1 MPKERLTL
9 DNPVF
14 SETLRRPRPSVSYG
28 SRALLPRTMQ
38 DVATVRVA
46 RKAGPIMPRQA
57 SASSMHPKQG
67 KPVQEILR
75 QRTRPSVPLK
85 QHKSPGV
92 AREFAENN
100 IPSPNSRSK
109 PTIYLLQTSAIIVFA
124 LGLAAAYNGF
134 TANNKVISQVK
145 ALESSTSSEPDAS
158 SGDRPPSTQKP
169 SAKAIR
175 NYMVSPLNPRYIE
188 IPAFKTKARVL
199 SMTVDKSNE
208 LQAPYGI
215 YDAGWYSSSSRPGE
229 NGAMLIDGHS
239 GVGKTNGIFHNI
251 SKLPIG
257 AEIRVIRGDGKVF
270 TYAIVK
276 KEIVDAKKVDMGKLL
291 VSQDTAKPGLNLITC
306 TGSEEPGTFTLKQR
320 ALVYAVQK

>member
-1 MPKERLTL
+1 
-9 DNPVF
+9 
-14 SETLRRPRPSVSYG
+14 
-28 SRALLPRTMQ
+28 
-38 DVATVRVA
+38 
-46 RKAGPIMPRQA
+46 
-57 SASSMHPKQG
+57 
-67 KPVQEILR
+67 
-75 QRTRPSVPLK
+75 
-85 QHKSPGV
+85 
-92 AREFAENN
+92 
-100 IPSPNSRSK
+100 
-109 PTIYLLQTSAIIVFA
+109 
-124 LGLAAAYNGF
+124 
-134 TANNKVISQVK
+134 
-145 ALESSTSSEPDAS
+145 
-158 SGDRPPSTQKP
+158 
-169 SAKAIR
+169 
-175 NYMVSPLNPRYIE
+175 MVSPLNPRYIE

-239 GVGKTNGIFHNI
+239 GVGKTNGISHNI